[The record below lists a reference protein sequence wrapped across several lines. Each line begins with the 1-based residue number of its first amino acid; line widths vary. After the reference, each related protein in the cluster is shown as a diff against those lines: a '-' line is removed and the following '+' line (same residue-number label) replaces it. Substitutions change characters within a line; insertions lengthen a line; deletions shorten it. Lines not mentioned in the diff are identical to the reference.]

1 MQREAAS
8 LSDKSSLE
16 SSRQS
21 SLAKDAERFIWEGV
35 VSPACRIRA
44 SISFARCLT
53 SPGLLLR
60 SPTLRLLELW
70 GRLQH
75 REMSRRS
82 TFAACRLVEEPAPP
96 WHGAW
101 LLSLNGRLPAPAV
114 PHSVVGSSSVLVLCS
129 VTPSRW
135 ITQGNAERSGLAEG
149 VQEG

>member
-1 MQREAAS
+1 MQPRRTGLAQREAAS

-16 SSRQS
+16 RSRQS

-44 SISFARCLT
+44 SISLARCLT

-60 SPTLRLLELW
+60 CSPTLRLLELW

-75 REMSRRS
+75 RKEMSRRS
-82 TFAACRLVEEPAPP
+82 TFVVCRPVEEPAPP

-101 LLSLNGRLPAPAV
+101 LPSLNRRLAAPAV
-114 PHSVVGSSSVLVLCS
+114 GSRFLILHLPLGGWRPRARDHMVL
-129 VTPSRW
+129 
-135 ITQGNAERSGLAEG
+135 
-149 VQEG
+149 